1 MSSFYFT
8 ILESKEGNL
17 FSELLCLK
25 IIVVK
30 IIDTDNNSY
39 GYQREGDHKG

>member
-17 FSELLCLK
+17 FSELICLK
-25 IIVVK
+25 IIIVK
-30 IIDTDNNSY
+30 LIDTEQQY
-39 GYQREGDHKG
+39 GYQREGDYKE